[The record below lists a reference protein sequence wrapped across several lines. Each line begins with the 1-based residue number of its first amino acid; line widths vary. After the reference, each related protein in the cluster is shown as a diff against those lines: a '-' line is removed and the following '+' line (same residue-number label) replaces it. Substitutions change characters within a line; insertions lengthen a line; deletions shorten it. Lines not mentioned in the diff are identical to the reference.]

1 MKVKRSHLKVNESCL
16 LFFQVRS
23 HSNISFKSEDNNL
36 EKEILAGNAIAMQI
50 QQEAETAA
58 AALAVEKETEV
69 KQQQHNITKDVTDDT
84 ATEEDT
90 TKVYK
95 KVLSPKIFN

>member
-1 MKVKRSHLKVNESCL
+1 
-16 LFFQVRS
+16 
-23 HSNISFKSEDNNL
+23 
-36 EKEILAGNAIAMQI
+36 MQI

-95 KVLSPKIFN
+95 KVLSPKIFI